1 MNIKK
6 TIKRNLQSKN
16 NYKRKNNKSKKNK
29 SNKNKK
35 INKHSKIVKK
45 LMRVKTEKPNKSR
58 KNNSSTNSKKGKGKK
73 SLKYN
78 IKNYQKGGAFLKK
91 RKARMGQIIDDVKRV
106 EKKFLK
112 QHEKYAKESDLYFK
126 LYNQHIKNLKE
137 LDDAIPR
144 LDSFANIF
152 NDIVMPKEI
161 KPNLVVPK
169 HLPLLLNQYN
179 ISEYS
184 SPRDIGIEHIRQQI
198 KYCMTKHFLP
208 HDLRIITDVEVELN
222 PSSVE
227 LTFVINEFKKLTHTV
242 QHTGFQID
250 LSSLK
255 FIIESILEEVKDN
268 IEYEFG
274 YKPPPIKKEKDG
286 VDEDVLFK
294 ISPDFKTKPK
304 TQKIEIV
311 GQAHAEGK
319 VKEIDDKG
327 IIEADDQGLKNIL
340 NLMPGNMLEK
350 NKEEED

>member
-1 MNIKK
+1 MIKK
-6 TIKRNLQSKN
+6 KTLKKNLQSTKSKKYN
-16 NYKRKNNKSKKNK
+16 KKNNKQSMCVKN
-29 SNKNKK
+29 
-35 INKHSKIVKK
+35 
-45 LMRVKTEKPNKSR
+45 LMNGKVQKTKKSR
-58 KNNSSTNSKKGKGKK
+58 KSRESRKTNISKNTKKIKSKKII
-73 SLKYN
+73 KYKP
-78 IKNYQKGGAFLKK
+78 KNYQKGGAFLQK
-91 RKARMGQIIDDVKRV
+91 RKARMGQLIDDVKKC

-112 QHEKYAKESDLYFK
+112 QHQKYAKESDLYFK
-126 LYNQHIKNLKE
+126 LYNEHIKNLKE
-137 LDDAIPR
+137 LDEAIPR
-144 LDSFANIF
+144 LDSFVNIF

-161 KPNLVVPK
+161 KPKLEVPK
-169 HLPLLLNQYN
+169 HLPLLINQYN
-179 ISEYS
+179 ISEFS
-184 SPRDIGIEHIRQQI
+184 SPRDIGIEHIRQQV
-198 KYCMTKHFLP
+198 KYCMLKNFLP
-208 HDLRIITDVEVELN
+208 QDLRIITDVIVELN

-227 LTFVINEFKKLTHTV
+227 LTFIINGFKKLTHTV

-274 YKPPPIKKEKDG
+274 YKPPPIVKEKDE

-304 TQKIEIV
+304 TKKIEVV
-311 GQAHAEGK
+311 GQAQSQGQ

-350 NKEEED
+350 NKEED